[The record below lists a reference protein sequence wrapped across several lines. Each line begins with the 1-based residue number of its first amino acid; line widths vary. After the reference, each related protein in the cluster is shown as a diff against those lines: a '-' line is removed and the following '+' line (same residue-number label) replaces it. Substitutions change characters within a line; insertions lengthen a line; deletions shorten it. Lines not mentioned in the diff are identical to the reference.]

1 MFPLTGILVR
11 TLSYIFLV
19 YYGAEAPSESES
31 WLRTFTGSVEVTI
44 NGVVHTVTP
53 EVGEVHIPMG
63 AVHSI
68 LIKKDVHTEMGER
81 VDEDP
86 IQKMQSL
93 RRLMGKGGQ
102 EEELRPLQA
111 MRLFYE
117 DGMSS
122 SGS

>member
-1 MFPLTGILVR
+1 MFISHAIMLKT
-11 TLSYIFLV
+11 
-19 YYGAEAPSESES
+19 PSESES
-31 WLRTFTGSVEVTI
+31 WLRAFTGSVQVTI
-44 NGVVHTVTP
+44 DGVVHTVTP

-63 AVHSI
+63 AIHSI
-68 LIKKDVHTEMGER
+68 FIKKDIHTEMGER

-86 IQKMQSL
+86 IQKMRSL
-93 RRLMGKGGQ
+93 RRIMGKGGQ

-117 DGMSS
+117 DGMSY